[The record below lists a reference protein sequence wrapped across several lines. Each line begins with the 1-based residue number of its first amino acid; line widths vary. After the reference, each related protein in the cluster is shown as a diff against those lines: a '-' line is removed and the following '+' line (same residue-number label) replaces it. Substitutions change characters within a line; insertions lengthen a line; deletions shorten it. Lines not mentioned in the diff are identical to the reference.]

1 MNVKD
6 AAADEEQFTPGWLP
20 AAAFSHPEP
29 TAVGTVD
36 LHCPDS
42 PGITKSLHG
51 ELRDALLLVRLH
63 RDPLGMVHVPADL
76 IDAGD
81 ERILALVDEQL
92 GPRIRRHLHHFGCRM
107 QDASCPGDAP
117 PHLHGNVAVIVAT
130 TGRLA
135 MLDRSLQSLSALAHD
150 HLEIIVVDNRPAA
163 QTRELVMHWRAR
175 DSRVRYVAEPR
186 AGLSVARNRGI
197 AETQAEFVAFTDDDA
212 VVDPGWL
219 AWLLAPFA
227 DPAVAAATGMVLPLE
242 LETVAQKRFEQYA
255 GFCKGFDRRV
265 YDLRCNRAD
274 DRLLYPYWG
283 GFLGSGNS
291 MAFRRAELIAA
302 GGFDPGLPGA
312 EDIDAMSRAILRGG
326 QLVYE
331 PRSLCWHE
339 HRRDQE
345 AFRRQLFNYGAH
357 LTAMLT
363 KALTHDPRFVRAAIR
378 SIPLVFEIRRRSKR
392 QAGSAAVLPP
402 ELAKIERAGMLRG
415 PMLYAQTLM
424 SARRLRLD
432 EVINGG

>member
-1 MNVKD
+1 MTVKD
-6 AAADEEQFTPGWLP
+6 AGADDEQFTPGGLP

-29 TAVGTVD
+29 TAVLTVD
-36 LHCPDS
+36 LHCLDRA
-42 PGITKSLHG
+42 GITTSLRG
-51 ELRDALLLVRLH
+51 EQRDALLLVRLH
-63 RDPLGMVHVPADL
+63 RDPLGIVHVPADL
-76 IDAGD
+76 LDAGD

-92 GPRIRRHLHHFGCRM
+92 GPRVRRHLLRFGCRM
-107 QDASCPGDAP
+107 EDAGCPGDTAA
-117 PHLHGNVAVIVAT
+117 HVSGKVAVIVAT

-135 MLDRSLQSLSALAHD
+135 MLERCLQSLSVLQHD
-150 HLEIIVVDNRPAA
+150 DLEIIVVDNRPAA
-163 QTRELVMHWRAR
+163 PTRELVMQRRAR
-175 DSRVRYVAEPR
+175 DSRVRYVAEHR

-197 AETQAEFVAFTDDDA
+197 AETQAEFLAFTDDDA

-227 DPAVAAATGMVLPLE
+227 DPEVAASTGMVLPLE

-255 GFCKGFDRRV
+255 GFCKGFDRRA

-283 GFLGSGNS
+283 GFMGSGNS
-291 MAFRRAELIAA
+291 MAFRRTELTAA
-302 GGFDPGLPGA
+302 GGFDPALPGA

-326 QLVYE
+326 RLVYE

-345 AFRRQLFNYGAH
+345 ALRRQLFNYGAH

-363 KALTHDPRFVRAAIR
+363 KALTHDPRFARAAIR
-378 SIPLVFEIRRRSKR
+378 SVPLVFQIRRRAKR

-402 ELAKIERAGMLRG
+402 ELAKLERAGMLRG
-415 PMLYAQTLM
+415 PMLYAQTLI